1 MRFASRED
9 AGRQLG
15 QHLREQ
21 CLEVDLVLGLPRGGV
36 LVAAEVA
43 RLLNRPLD
51 ALIVRKIGH
60 PWHREFA
67 VGALAEPDVV
77 VLDEASVGK
86 NPLLR
91 FQLDQVIAEETA
103 RLQAYSSR
111 FHVATALV
119 LEGKTV
125 LLVDDGLA
133 TGATAEA
140 AVLSAR
146 RQKARRI
153 VVATP
158 VASIHA
164 VERLTPVADDVV
176 ALIMDPDFGA
186 VGQYYEEFE
195 ETTDEEVLALL
206 HHQANNGQAPL

>member
-1 MRFASRED
+1 MRFASRDD

-15 QHLREQ
+15 QHLRERGV
-21 CLEVDLVLGLPRGGV
+21 EVDLVLGLPRGGV
-36 LVAAEVA
+36 VVAAEVA
-43 RLLNRPLD
+43 RQLQRPLD

-77 VLDEASVGK
+77 VLDEASIGK
-86 NPLLR
+86 NPVVR
-91 FQLDQVIAEETA
+91 FQLDQVITEETE
-103 RLQAYSSR
+103 RLQEYRSR
-111 FHVATALV
+111 FHAATAPILD
-119 LEGKTV
+119 GKVV

-140 AVLSAR
+140 AVVSAK

-158 VASIHA
+158 VASPNA
-164 VERLTPVADDVV
+164 VDRLTPVADDVV
-176 ALIMDPDFGA
+176 ALLVDPDFSA
-186 VGQYYEEFE
+186 VGQYYVEFD

-206 HHQANNGQAPL
+206 REQGTSGRVS